1 MKRLLVWRVAAAA
14 VVAGCSNDT
23 TTSTPPVVASVTVSP
38 ASDSA
43 QAVGVN
49 DTMLVPRVEHLA
61 AVLNDAGGN
70 VLSIIQIGQAVVW
83 TSSDT
88 AIAKVDP
95 YGVVTGRAAGSAT
108 ITAASEGKSG
118 TSAAKVIAV
127 SVVTVGVKPDSVTVG
142 STVTIHAA
150 PLDASGDTLVALKM
164 IWTSSDTT
172 IAIVNNADSVGVVA
186 GHTASIKGIAAGT
199 ATITATISGVSGTA
213 AVKVKP

>member
-1 MKRLLVWRVAAAA
+1 MKKLLVWRVAAAA
-14 VVAGCSNDT
+14 VVAACSNDT
-23 TTSTPPVVASVTVSP
+23 TTTTPVVATVTVVP

-43 QAVGVN
+43 QVVGVN

-61 AVLNDAGGN
+61 AVLKDAGGN

-127 SVVTVGVKPDSVTVG
+127 SVVTVSVKPDSVRVD
-142 STVTIHAA
+142 STVTIQAA
-150 PLDASGDTLVALKM
+150 PLDARGDTLVALKM
-164 IWTSSDTT
+164 IWSSSDTT
-172 IAIVNNADSVGVVA
+172 VAIVNNADSLGVVT

-199 ATITATISGVSGTA
+199 ATITAKISGVSGTA